1 MVKVIIMQSAWI
13 AAQFVDF
20 QNTVLNWL
28 LRIPVQ
34 TMHTVATKLR
44 ATAMISHA

>member
-1 MVKVIIMQSAWI
+1 MQSAWI

-20 QNTVLNWL
+20 QTLFWIDFWEFL
-28 LRIPVQ
+28 FK
-34 TMHTVATKLR
+34 HAHCSHKLR